1 MRELQTV
8 VVITLG
14 MTLIC
19 AYTDLKVKKIYNVV
33 TLPMILLGMIYHIAI
48 EGGVGFLFSLLGI
61 IVTLPLL
68 LLFSLRMLGAG
79 DIKLFM
85 ALGAWWGMEALL
97 QIGLYSLM
105 VAGIMAFVIMLLRGN
120 VKERFKVLWT
130 YFLSVLLLRK
140 GLEYQVLS
148 DAKSAHFPLAPA
160 IALGLLIYV
169 GCQS

>member
-1 MRELQTV
+1 MRELQAV
-8 VVITLG
+8 VVVMTL

-19 AYTDLKVKKIYNVV
+19 AYTDLKVKKVYNVV
-33 TLPMILLGMIYHIAI
+33 TLPLVLLGMIYHIAV
-48 EGGVGFLFSLLGI
+48 EGGVGFLFSLFGI

-79 DIKLFM
+79 DIKLLM

-97 QIGLYSLM
+97 LIGLYSLV
-105 VAGIMAFVIMLLRGN
+105 VAGIIAFVIMLLRGN
-120 VKERFKVLWT
+120 LKERFKVLLT

-140 GLEYQVLS
+140 GLEYHVLS

-169 GCQS
+169 GYQ